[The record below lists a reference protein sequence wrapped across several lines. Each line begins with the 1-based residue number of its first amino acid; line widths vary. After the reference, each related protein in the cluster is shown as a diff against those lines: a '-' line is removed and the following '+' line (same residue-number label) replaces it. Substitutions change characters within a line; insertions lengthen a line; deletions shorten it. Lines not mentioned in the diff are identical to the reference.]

1 MTLARACGVVING
14 VEGLVVDIE
23 AYLSQGLPGMA
34 IVGLPDTAVGEA
46 RDRVRAAVQNS
57 ELSWPSERRIT
68 VGLSPASVHKR
79 GASLDLG
86 IALSIL
92 SAHSQI
98 PEMSKTIV
106 IGELALDGQVRPVK
120 GVLVAALCAYR
131 RGYDTLIVP
140 QSQVNEA
147 QLVPDLKV
155 VGVKSLSDAVAY
167 LRGEEIDDLA
177 PEPLEFTAETI
188 PDLSEVRG
196 QSNARRALEVAAAGG
211 HHLAFLGSPGVG
223 KTMLAQRLPGLL
235 PKLTDDQAVEE
246 TAI

>member
-86 IALSIL
+86 IALSLLEIR
-92 SAHSQI
+92 
-98 PEMSKTIV
+98 K
-106 IGELALDGQVRPVK
+106 
-120 GVLVAALCAYR
+120 LV
-131 RGYDTLIVP
+131 
-140 QSQVNEA
+140 
-147 QLVPDLKV
+147 
-155 VGVKSLSDAVAY
+155 SLTNQGWKCV
-167 LRGEEIDDLA
+167 
-177 PEPLEFTAETI
+177 
-188 PDLSEVRG
+188 
-196 QSNARRALEVAAAGG
+196 
-211 HHLAFLGSPGVG
+211 
-223 KTMLAQRLPGLL
+223 
-235 PKLTDDQAVEE
+235 
-246 TAI
+246 

>member
-57 ELSWPSERRIT
+57 ELQWPSERRIT

-98 PEMSKTIV
+98 PEMTKTIV

-120 GVLVAALCAYR
+120 
-131 RGYDTLIVP
+131 
-140 QSQVNEA
+140 
-147 QLVPDLKV
+147 
-155 VGVKSLSDAVAY
+155 
-167 LRGEEIDDLA
+167 
-177 PEPLEFTAETI
+177 EF
-188 PDLSEVRG
+188 
-196 QSNARRALEVAAAGG
+196 
-211 HHLAFLGSPGVG
+211 
-223 KTMLAQRLPGLL
+223 
-235 PKLTDDQAVEE
+235 
-246 TAI
+246 